1 MSVPVLLIHGGA
13 GGDGPWGG
21 PTKLDPG
28 RIDCMTI
35 ILQEVGGALER
46 DEISALQAVTI
57 AVQIMEDEPLFNAG
71 RGSVLDAQGDISMDA
86 SIMNGPD
93 GAAGACAGLKNTKHP
108 IALARHLLDNG
119 WPVIMIGEGAEEV
132 GRKAGLD
139 MVESDW
145 LKTDLRRA
153 QWSKWQASNDRPG
166 STDEDDNAL
175 SAILDHDYE
184 IERAPAGTVGAV
196 ALDVDGEMAAAT
208 SSGGMTG
215 KPPGRL
221 GDSCL
226 IGAGT
231 WADRRVA
238 ISCTGIGEA
247 YIRTAAARRFS
258 DLYELTDMT
267 LADVGARVLE
277 EVAPLGGRG
286 GLIALNSHGEFILPF
301 HTTLMYR
308 GVWANGRITTDIG
321 PDSTSEKGKS

>member
-21 PTKLDPG
+21 PTKLDSG
-28 RIDCMTI
+28 RIDCLTI

-93 GAAGACAGLKNTKHP
+93 GAAGACAGLKKTKHP
-108 IALARHLLDNG
+108 IALAKYLLDNG
-119 WPVIMIGEGAEEV
+119 WPVMMIGEGAEEL
-132 GRKAGLD
+132 GRDAGLE
-139 MVESDW
+139 MVTSDW
-145 LKTDLRRA
+145 LKTDLRQA
-153 QWSKWQASNDRPG
+153 QWSKWQITKAQPG
-166 STDEDDNAL
+166 STDEDDGAL
-175 SAILDHDYE
+175 AAILDHDTE
-184 IERAPAGTVGAV
+184 TERAPAGTVGAV
-196 ALDVDGEMAAAT
+196 ALDIDGEMAAAT
-208 SSGGMTG
+208 STGGMTG
-215 KPPGRL
+215 KTPGRI
-221 GDSCL
+221 GDTAI

-238 ISCTGIGEA
+238 VSCTGIGEA
-247 YIRTAAARRFS
+247 YIRTAAAKRFA
-258 DLYELTDMT
+258 DLFELTELT
-267 LADVGARVLE
+267 LADVGDRVLE

-301 HTTLMYR
+301 HTTMMYR
-308 GVWANGRITTDIG
+308 GVWANGRITTAIG
-321 PDSTSEKGKS
+321 PDSSGEKGKS